1 MPYIGFGT
9 SMIVCDAIC
18 TFARGTGPL
27 GDRPAVIALVLTIE
41 TGFTSTHLFDHDS
54 LAPGFHEKEEIFD
67 ISATLRSSR
76 R

>member
-27 GDRPAVIALVLTIE
+27 IALVLTFE
-41 TGFTSTHLFDHDS
+41 TGFTNAHLFDHDS
-54 LAPGFHEKEEIFD
+54 LAPGFQEKEEIFD